1 MRDAAADRSAGG
13 GRQRSAGA
21 PIGLVFSFLFL
32 FFKKSNRFLSF
43 FIFFFYVGP
52 DVPQWS
58 TLTLATLFF
67 FVRTRRLFTKIEQK
81 NKQTNK
87 QRTPHQLG
95 GNELSLGP
103 TIFFSIFF
111 LGGNIGRIVFHSLRK
126 RRPVGRSPPEKE
138 ISKKKKKKG
147 KRKIKW
153 PNKSTECGINYEF
166 FGPCEQAA
174 SEIPPHASH
183 AFHFH
188 PMAAPSKNSSSICKK
203 KLQKKINKKIIKKG
217 EHVCG
222 FNDGRPF
229 WDPFWTTFRT
239 FWGKKKVRPGFPMGF
254 TGFFFTEF

>member
-32 FFKKSNRFLSF
+32 FFPKANRFLSF
-43 FIFFFYVGP
+43 FIVFFYVGP

-111 LGGNIGRIVFHSLRK
+111 WG
-126 RRPVGRSPPEKE
+126 E
-138 ISKKKKKKG
+138 ISEESFFIRYASDDRSGGHHLKRKSPKKKG
-147 KRKIKW
+147 K
-153 PNKSTECGINYEF
+153 
-166 FGPCEQAA
+166 
-174 SEIPPHASH
+174 
-183 AFHFH
+183 
-188 PMAAPSKNSSSICKK
+188 
-203 KLQKKINKKIIKKG
+203 
-217 EHVCG
+217 
-222 FNDGRPF
+222 
-229 WDPFWTTFRT
+229 
-239 FWGKKKVRPGFPMGF
+239 GK
-254 TGFFFTEF
+254 